1 MEQSKS
7 HRGHATILARLLTV
21 LLGAVPLS
29 VNAAQLDGVY
39 LPDVRK
45 VAGANLVLNGTA
57 LRTYSLL
64 RIHLYVAGLY
74 LERRNNNAEAVLRSP
89 EVKLLEVHFLRSVS
103 QEDVRNEW
111 RRGFAANCQK
121 PCRLRPQDI
130 EAFIARVPG
139 VRDGDVSMFLFTRN
153 GLSVTFNG
161 RLAGTTTNPYFAQ
174 QVLGTFL
181 GPAPA
186 APEVKQSL
194 MGGG

>member
-1 MEQSKS
+1 MEQSGS
-7 HRGHATILARLLTV
+7 HYGRATILALLLTV
-21 LLGAVPLS
+21 LLGAVLS
-29 VNAAQLDGVY
+29 VNAAQLDDVY
-39 LPDVRK
+39 LPDVRR
-45 VAGANLVLNGTA
+45 VAGANLVLNGIV

-89 EVKLLEVHFLRSVS
+89 EVKLLEVHFLHNVS

-130 EAFIARVPG
+130 SGFIAKVPG
-139 VRDGDVSMFLFTRN
+139 VRDGDVGMFLFTRN

-161 RLAGTTTNPYFAQ
+161 RLLGTTTNPYFAQ

-186 APEVKQSL
+186 APEVKQGL

>member
-1 MEQSKS
+1 MEQSGS
-7 HRGHATILARLLTV
+7 YRGRATILALLLTV

-39 LPDVRK
+39 LSDVRK
-45 VAGANLVLNGTA
+45 VAGANLVLNGIA

-74 LERRNNNAEAVLRSP
+74 LERRNNSAEAVLRSP
-89 EVKLLEVHFLRSVS
+89 EVKLLEVHFLHNVS

-111 RRGFAANCQK
+111 RRGFAANCQN
-121 PCRLRPQDI
+121 PCRLNPRDI
-130 EAFIARVPG
+130 ERFIARVPG
-139 VRDGDVSMFLFTRN
+139 VRDGDVGMFLFTRN
-153 GLSVTFNG
+153 GLSATFNG
-161 RLAGTTTNPYFAQ
+161 RLLGTTSNPYFAQ

-186 APEVKQSL
+186 APEVKQGL